1 MSVDQHQDG
10 AMADTQS
17 RSNLPQV
24 RPAPMLTGA
33 GLVGVGGLIALVGLG
48 IGGFHLLSAI
58 QQWVREMETPP
69 SQLAMMKLRQAKVA
83 AAAGASAWQNGNTR
97 ADSPAN
103 VS

>member
-1 MSVDQHQDG
+1 
-10 AMADTQS
+10 MADTQN

-58 QQWVREMETPP
+58 QQWVREMEVPP

-83 AAAGASAWQNGNTR
+83 AAAGASAWQNGSTL

>member
-10 AMADTQS
+10 AMADTQN

-33 GLVGVGGLIALVGLG
+33 GLVGAGGLIALVGLG

-58 QQWVREMETPP
+58 QQWVREMEVPP

-83 AAAGASAWQNGNTR
+83 AAAGASAWQNGSTL
-97 ADSPAN
+97 AD
-103 VS
+103 